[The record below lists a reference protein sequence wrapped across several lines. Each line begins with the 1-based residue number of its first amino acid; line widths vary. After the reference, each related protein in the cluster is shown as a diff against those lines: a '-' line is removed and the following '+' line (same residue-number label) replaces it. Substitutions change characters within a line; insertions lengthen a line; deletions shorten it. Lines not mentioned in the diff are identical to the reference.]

1 MTPQPTPAIEREQ
14 STAMLNGNRRTRPV
28 RVRSNRNGGIMRSST
43 RLLGLMII
51 ALAIDSGS
59 ANAQI
64 QLNGAGATFPYPM
77 YSKWFSLYG
86 KVDATSRFN
95 YQSIG
100 SGGGIKQISE
110 QTVDFGASD
119 GPMTD
124 EQLAAAKG
132 GPIMHVPTVMGAVVL
147 TYNVEGVKTGLKL
160 TPDVIADIFTGRI
173 VKWND
178 GAIAKA
184 NPGVE
189 LPPRDIVVVHR
200 SDGSGTSY
208 IFTDYLSKVSAN
220 WRDKVGRGTAVSWPV
235 GLGGKGNEG
244 VTGLVKQTPFSIGY
258 VELIYAL
265 SNDLPYASVKNKS
278 GELVKPSLESV
289 TAAAAGVAA
298 DMPEDF
304 RVSITDAPG
313 PAAYPISGMTWLLVY
328 EKQKDAEKGQKLVG
342 FLNWMLGDGQKQAS
356 DLHYAPLPPAVATKA
371 LAALGKIT
379 TSDGKPLLAK

>member
-1 MTPQPTPAIEREQ
+1 
-14 STAMLNGNRRTRPV
+14 
-28 RVRSNRNGGIMRSST
+28 MRSST
-43 RLLGLMII
+43 RLLGFTVA
-51 ALAIDSGS
+51 ALALGVGS
-59 ANAQI
+59 AHAQL

-86 KVDATSRFN
+86 KIDATSRFN

-160 TPDVIADIFTGRI
+160 TPDIVADVFSGRI

-178 GAIAKA
+178 SAIAKA

-189 LPPRDIVVVHR
+189 LPARDIVVVHR

-258 VELIYAL
+258 VELIYAM
-265 SNDLPYASVKNKS
+265 SNELPFAVVQNKA
-278 GELVKPSLESV
+278 GQFVTPSLESV
-289 TAAAAGVAA
+289 TAAAAAAAA
-298 DMPEDF
+298 DMPDDF
-304 RVSITDAPG
+304 RVSITDAAG
-313 PAAYPISGMTWLLVY
+313 PEAYPIAGMTWLLVY
-328 EKQKDAEKGQKLVG
+328 QKQADAEKGKKLVG
-342 FLNWMLGDGQKQAS
+342 FLDWALTEGQKAAPE
-356 DLHYAPLPPAVATKA
+356 LHYAPLPTAVATKA
-371 LAALGKIT
+371 RASLAKIT
-379 TSDGKPLLAK
+379 TADGKPILGH

>member
-1 MTPQPTPAIEREQ
+1 MRLTKNFGVAV
-14 STAMLNGNRRTRPV
+14 AVVLAL
-28 RVRSNRNGGIMRSST
+28 GGV
-43 RLLGLMII
+43 
-51 ALAIDSGS
+51 GS
-59 ANAQI
+59 AQAQL

-77 YSKWFSLYG
+77 YSKWFSVYTQ
-86 KVDATSRFN
+86 VDTSVRFN

-100 SGGGIKQISE
+100 SGGGIKQITE

-119 GPMTD
+119 GPMSD
-124 EQLAAAKG
+124 EQLQAARG
-132 GPIMHVPTVMGAVVL
+132 HIMHVPTVMGAVVL
-147 TYNVEGVKTGLKL
+147 TYNVEGLGTGLKV
-160 TPDVIADIFTGRI
+160 TPEIIADIFSGRI

-178 GAIAKA
+178 AMIAAA
-184 NPGVE
+184 NPGIA
-189 LPPRDIVVVHR
+189 LPPRDLVVVHR

-208 IFTDYLSKVSAN
+208 IFTDYLSKISQN
-220 WRDKVGRGTAVSWPV
+220 WRDKVGKGTAVSWPV

-278 GELVKPSLESV
+278 GEFVKPSLESV
-289 TAAAAGVAA
+289 TGAAAGVAA

-328 EKQKDAEKGQKLVG
+328 EKQKDAEKGQKLVA
-342 FLNWMLGDGQKQAS
+342 FLGWMLRDGQKQAS

-371 LAALGKIT
+371 LASLAKIT
-379 TSDGKPLLAK
+379 TSDGKRLLAE

>member
-1 MTPQPTPAIEREQ
+1 MRLTKNFGVAV
-14 STAMLNGNRRTRPV
+14 AVVLAL
-28 RVRSNRNGGIMRSST
+28 GGV
-43 RLLGLMII
+43 
-51 ALAIDSGS
+51 GS
-59 ANAQI
+59 AEAQL

-77 YSKWFSLYG
+77 YSKWFSVYTQ
-86 KVDATSRFN
+86 VDTSARFN

-100 SGGGIKQISE
+100 SGGGIKQITE

-119 GPMTD
+119 GPMSD
-124 EQLAAAKG
+124 EQLRAAPG
-132 GPIMHVPTVMGAVVL
+132 RIMHVPTVMGAVVL
-147 TYNVEGVKTGLKL
+147 TYNVEGLSTGLKV
-160 TPDVIADIFTGRI
+160 TPEIIADIFSGRI

-178 GAIAKA
+178 AMIAAA
-184 NPGVE
+184 NPGVA

-208 IFTDYLSKVSAN
+208 IFTDYLSKISQN
-220 WRDKVGRGTAVSWPV
+220 WRDKVGKGTAVSWPV

-244 VTGLVKQTPFSIGY
+244 VTGLVKQTPFSVGY

-278 GELVKPSLESV
+278 GEIVKPSLESV

-328 EKQKDAEKGQKLVG
+328 EKQKDAEKGQKLVA
-342 FLNWMLGDGQKQAS
+342 FLGWMLRDGQKQAS

-371 LAALGKIT
+371 LASLGRIT
-379 TSDGKPLLAK
+379 TSDGKPLLTR